1 MARATGLE
9 PAASGVTGRAN
20 SLKRLAQ
27 EHFSEAERA
36 ARTVKV
42 SRRRL
47 PPHLMPARSR
57 SVRITSVTCPGQHFA
72 CPWLPVPSTGAPP
85 AAHHPSQF
93 ICCVCIH
100 GCRRLPARRR
110 QPKKNGRKGCNP
122 SGQEIKKHDERY
134 TYLVPSARS

>member
-42 SRRRL
+42 SPAPATTALDACTVAFGAYLERDVPRAALCVPMAAGAFDRGAASCASPITIHLLRVHTRL
-47 PPHLMPARSR
+47 PKAPCKEKAAQKEWPQGVQSQRPRNQKAR
-57 SVRITSVTCPGQHFA
+57 
-72 CPWLPVPSTGAPP
+72 
-85 AAHHPSQF
+85 
-93 ICCVCIH
+93 
-100 GCRRLPARRR
+100 
-110 QPKKNGRKGCNP
+110 
-122 SGQEIKKHDERY
+122 
-134 TYLVPSARS
+134 